1 MNNHLANAIDSAE
14 RQFDWNIKLNELGQ
28 QEIGQG
34 RLTTYE
40 LLIEGQWAEED
51 AEDFFSTFK
60 PMFYCV
66 GKEFSEHSFCTLIVE
81 VESAI

>member
-14 RQFDWNIKLNELGQ
+14 RQFDWNIELNELGQ

-51 AEDFFSTFK
+51 AEDFFSTFN

-81 VESAI
+81 VKSAI

>member
-14 RQFDWNIKLNELGQ
+14 RQFDWNIELNELGQ

-40 LLIEGQWAEED
+40 LHIEGQWAEED

-66 GKEFSEHSFCTLIVE
+66 G
-81 VESAI
+81 

>member
-14 RQFDWNIKLNELGQ
+14 RQFDWSIELNELGQ
-28 QEIGQG
+28 QEIGHG
-34 RLTTYE
+34 KVTTYE
-40 LLIEGQWAEED
+40 LRISGQWAEED

-66 GKEFSEHSFCTLIVE
+66 GKDHSEHSFCILIVE
-81 VESAI
+81 TTSAI

>member
-14 RQFDWNIKLNELGQ
+14 RQFDWNIELNELGQ

-34 RLTTYE
+34 RVTTYE
-40 LLIEGQWAEED
+40 LHIEGQWAEED

-81 VESAI
+81 VKSAI

>member
-1 MNNHLANAIDSAE
+1 MNNHLSSAIAQAE
-14 RQFDWNIKLNELGQ
+14 NQFNWDIQLNELGQ

-34 RLTTYE
+34 RVTTYE
-40 LLIEGQWAEED
+40 LQVEGQWAEED

-60 PMFYCV
+60 PRFYCV
-66 GKEFSEHSFCTLIVE
+66 GKEYSDHSSCTLIVE